1 MSRSKQFHDALG
13 RLAAAEERFLQ
24 GEFLAPVLRGA
35 GVRVRVA
42 GVVCRL
48 RVEPADFEG
57 WGVFRPASHSEAR
70 LVRPAGLAERQRYLG
85 LFPLVRLVL
94 AGRAGPE
101 WLALP
106 AHRAD
111 HRFRVTGLVPVRLVE
126 EGQLFEVV
134 RARCDGAQFWYEGPE
149 PRWDA
154 AAGAYL
160 RQNLERMTDPD
171 QLDRPGL
178 TAEERTAYAVHYLE
192 RARAA
197 EEARR
202 DHNEER
208 LRQALAHAGAELK
221 EFVERTDVYTV
232 RYEVDG
238 QEHVSVVSRA
248 DLTVQTAG
256 ICLSGRDDDF
266 DLQSLVGVL
275 REAQGG
281 LVRQE

>member
-1 MSRSKQFHDALG
+1 MSRSKRFHDALE

-35 GVRVRVA
+35 GVRVRIA

-48 RVEPADFEG
+48 RFAPADFEG
-57 WGVFRPASHSEAR
+57 WGVFRPLSHAEAR
-70 LVRPAGLAERQRYLG
+70 LVRPAGLAERQRYLD

-94 AGRAGPE
+94 AGRAGRQ
-101 WLALP
+101 WSALP

-111 HRFRVTGLVPVRLVE
+111 RRLRVAGLVPVHLVE
-126 EGQLFEVV
+126 EGQPFEVV
-134 RARCDGAQFWYEGPE
+134 LARCDGAQFWYEGPE

-154 AAGAYL
+154 GAGAYL
-160 RQNLERMTDPD
+160 RQNLERMTDPE

-178 TAEERTAYAVHYLE
+178 TAEERAAYAVNYLE

-202 DHNEER
+202 DRNEER
-208 LRQALAHAGAELK
+208 LRQALAHAGALLK
-221 EFVERTDVYTV
+221 EFVERADVYTV

-238 QEHVSVVSRA
+238 QEHVSAVSRA
-248 DLTVQTAG
+248 DLTVQAAG
-256 ICLSGRDDDF
+256 ICLSGRDGDF

-275 REAQGG
+275 REARGG
-281 LVRQE
+281 FVRHD